1 MQRIAD
7 LDRFSDLWYVM
18 SIDHFAYALRHPS
31 DRHSKLRVRS
41 VYFPD
46 CISQFNIFHIFSFL
60 SCHLFG
66 LLNDILFKFFCQ
78 PFCLL
83 FLYKIVVAFLFTLLY
98 YVDKRVIY
106 MTFANNLKRL
116 RTEANLTQEELAS
129 MIGTSKQAISRYE
142 RSNRE
147 PNIKTARL
155 IAEALHVPLSSLVPH
170 ADVLHPAPSPA
181 PADPEISSVLHRLN
195 QPGRD
200 AWMKY
205 GRYLADQPE
214 YAAPAQPEEP
224 VLNLPKATRRRD
236 GFTEIRVFDQPAAAG
251 LGNYLDEPDFHV
263 EQFPP
268 GFIPAGADFGIR
280 ISGNSMEPEI
290 PDGITVFVRSAPSID
305 PGRIG
310 IFVLNGEAYCKK
322 LIVDKTQRQ
331 LRLVS
336 LNPAYQDI
344 IVSESD
350 VCRTVGQ
357 VIGKMM

>member
-1 MQRIAD
+1 MTTGQRIK
-7 LDRFSDLWYVM
+7 
-18 SIDHFAYALRHPS
+18 SIRQE
-31 DRHSKLRVRS
+31 K
-41 VYFPD
+41 
-46 CISQFNIFHIFSFL
+46 CIN
-60 SCHLFG
+60 
-66 LLNDILFKFFCQ
+66 
-78 PFCLL
+78 
-83 FLYKIVVAFLFTLLY
+83 AET
-98 YVDKRVIY
+98 
-106 MTFANNLKRL
+106 
-116 RTEANLTQEELAS
+116 LAS
-129 MIGTSKQAISRYE
+129 KIGVSAATIYRYE
-142 RSNRE
+142 RGDIE
-147 PNIKTARL
+147 KVPGKTIVL
-155 IAEALHVPLSSLVPH
+155 IAEALNVT
-170 ADVLHPAPSPA
+170 PAILMGWDEDDTDSPA

-195 QPGRD
+195 QTGRD

-224 VLNLPKATRRRD
+224 VPNLPKATRRRD

-305 PGRIG
+305 PGNIG

>member
-1 MQRIAD
+1 MFKTRIREFREAAGYNTQA
-7 LDRFSDLWYVM
+7 S
-18 SIDHFAYALRHPS
+18 FAKA
-31 DRHSKLRVRS
+31 
-41 VYFPD
+41 
-46 CISQFNIFHIFSFL
+46 
-60 SCHLFG
+60 FG
-66 LLNDILFKFFCQ
+66 IAQ
-78 PFCLL
+78 ST
-83 FLYKIVVAFLFTLLY
+83 VGGW
-98 YVDKRVIY
+98 
-106 MTFANNLKRL
+106 
-116 RTEANLTQEELAS
+116 EA
-129 MIGTSKQAISRYE
+129 GV
-142 RSNRE
+142 RE
-147 PNIKTARL
+147 PNFDTLIHLAKFFDTTTDALLGICPIPPYDCIRQIRKDIIMYSPKEIGDRIKLRRDELDMTLDEVAAKVGVSKSTIQRYENGLIGRIKIPVIESIADALFVSPGWLVGPSKEKTA
-155 IAEALHVPLSSLVPH
+155 VP
-170 ADVLHPAPSPA
+170 DVLHPAPSPA

-195 QPGRD
+195 QTGRD

>member
-1 MQRIAD
+1 MFYKK
-7 LDRFSDLWYVM
+7 LGS
-18 SIDHFAYALRHPS
+18 ALREARKS
-31 DRHSKLRVRS
+31 AGLSQSEVAARIGLTNQNVSSWELGKSKI
-41 VYFPD
+41 D
-46 CISQFNIFHIFSFL
+46 MNQ
-60 SCHLFG
+60 
-66 LLNDILFKFFCQ
+66 LLELCDMYGANYLDILSF
-78 PFCLL
+78 
-83 FLYKIVVAFLFTLLY
+83 
-98 YVDKRVIY
+98 D
-106 MTFANNLKRL
+106 
-116 RTEANLTQEELAS
+116 
-129 MIGTSKQAISRYE
+129 TSS
-142 RSNRE
+142 
-147 PNIKTARL
+147 
-155 IAEALHVPLSSLVPH
+155 HVTSF
-170 ADVLHPAPSPA
+170 
-181 PADPEISSVLHRLN
+181 DPEISSVLHRLN
-195 QPGRD
+195 QTGRD

-251 LGNYLDEPDFHV
+251 LGNYLDEPAFHV

-331 LRLVS
+331 IRLVS